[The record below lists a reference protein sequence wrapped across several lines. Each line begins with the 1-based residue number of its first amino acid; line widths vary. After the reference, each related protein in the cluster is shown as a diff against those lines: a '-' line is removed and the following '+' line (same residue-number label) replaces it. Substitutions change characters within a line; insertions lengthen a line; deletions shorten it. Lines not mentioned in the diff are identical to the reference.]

1 MYYIKKYK
9 YLLLLIPVAI
19 FLIFYLNPKEEEEI
33 DIFEPIEVEKQE
45 KEEIEKIETIKI
57 DIKGAVNN
65 PGVYE
70 VAVGSRLIDAVN
82 ISGGLTKEAD
92 TSTINLS
99 KVLKDEMVIIIYT
112 KKEIETI
119 TKGTTVVKYI
129 EKECVCPKLEN
140 DACITDKI
148 TNIDKE
154 TSTGKISL
162 NTATLKE
169 LTTLNGIGEAKAKL
183 IIEYR
188 EKNGGFK
195 TIEEVKN
202 IKGIGETIYEK
213 IKDDI
218 TV

>member
-9 YLLLLIPVAI
+9 YVFLLIPI
-19 FLIFYLNPKEEEEI
+19 ILFLIFYSNLKEDNEI
-33 DIFEPIEVEKQE
+33 ENEIELEIEPIENKI
-45 KEEIEKIETIKI
+45 EEIETIKI

-70 VAVGSRLIDAVN
+70 VNLGSRLIDAIN
-82 ISGGLTKEAD
+82 ISGGLSSNAD

-99 KVLKDEMVIIIYT
+99 KILKDEMVVIIYT

-119 TKGTTVVKYI
+119 TKGKTVVKYI

-148 TNIDKE
+148 TNNEEKG
-154 TSTGKISL
+154 TNKISL
-162 NTATLKE
+162 NNATLKE
-169 LTTLNGIGEAKAKL
+169 LTSLNGIGEAKAKL

-195 TIEEVKN
+195 SIEEIKS
-202 IKGIGETIYEK
+202 IKGIGNSIYEK
-213 IKDDI
+213 IKDNI